1 MRIGDEVI
9 YNGRRYAVVG
19 VTPFSVK
26 PFRVGLFDAANDE
39 TFWVDWPPAG
49 RPERAA
55 LRAVPEDRGDQAP
68 PQSPKESP

>member
-26 PFRVGLFDAANDE
+26 PFRVELFDGEHDE

-55 LRAVPEDRGDQAP
+55 LRAVTEDCGDHERR
-68 PQSPKESP
+68 QSP

>member
-26 PFRVGLFDAANDE
+26 PFRVGLFDAEHDE

-55 LRAVPEDRGDQAP
+55 LRAVAEDGGDQGPSATP
-68 PQSPKESP
+68 EESP

>member
-1 MRIGDEVI
+1 MQIGDEVI

-26 PFRVGLFDAANDE
+26 PFRVGLLDAENDE
-39 TFWVDWPPAG
+39 TLWVDWPPAG

-55 LRAVPEDRGDQAP
+55 LRAVAEDRSDEAGR
-68 PQSPKESP
+68 QSP

>member
-9 YNGRRYAVVG
+9 YNGRRCAVVG
-19 VTPFSVK
+19 VTPFSVT
-26 PFRVGLFDAANDE
+26 PFRVGLFDVENDE

-55 LRAVPEDRGDQAP
+55 LRAVGEDRGDP
-68 PQSPKESP
+68 ERRTSP

>member
-26 PFRVGLFDAANDE
+26 PFRVGLFDGENDE
-39 TFWVDWPPAG
+39 TFWVDWPPTAG

-55 LRAVPEDRGDQAP
+55 LRAVAEDGGDKAGP
-68 PQSPKESP
+68 PSP

>member
-26 PFRVGLFDAANDE
+26 PFRVGLFDVENDD
-39 TFWVDWPPAG
+39 TVWVDWPPAG

-55 LRAVPEDRGDQAP
+55 LRAVAKDRGDDERRP
-68 PQSPKESP
+68 SP

>member
-19 VTPFSVK
+19 VTPFSVT
-26 PFRVGLFDAANDE
+26 PFRVGLFDVENDE
-39 TFWVDWPPAG
+39 TFWVDWPPATG

-55 LRAVPEDRGDQAP
+55 LRAVAEDGGDQARP
-68 PQSPKESP
+68 PSP